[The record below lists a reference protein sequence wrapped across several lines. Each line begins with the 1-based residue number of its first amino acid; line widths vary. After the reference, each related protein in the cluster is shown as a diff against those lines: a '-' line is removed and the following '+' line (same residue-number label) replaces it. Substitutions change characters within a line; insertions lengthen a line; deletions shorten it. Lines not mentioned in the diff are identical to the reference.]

1 MSLPTVSQ
9 RQGEVKEDQLKW
21 PGTGC
26 PETLSET
33 RDVTMENQDSPSRSH
48 RTQSENKKQK
58 QTKTRKNLEAT
69 FKDNLK
75 TLILA
80 LMYK

>member
-48 RTQSENKKQK
+48 RTQSENKNKSKPNQEK
-58 QTKTRKNLEAT
+58 KILRQH
-69 FKDNLK
+69 LK
-75 TLILA
+75 TI
-80 LMYK
+80 